1 MTWALDL
8 VGVVWLGDKVIPGV
22 GEAITRLREEGEQVF
37 FVTNNS
43 GRTVAEVE
51 EKLKS
56 FNIEPDGGVVT
67 SAMAMAT
74 LLNPGE
80 TVLTLCGRG
89 AIEEMEKVGAI
100 AVKEGKADSVVV
112 GFHEDFDYWK
122 LTSALQA
129 IDAGSRLIATND
141 DLTYPSHDGIRPGAG
156 SILASLVAATGA
168 VPLIAGKPYKPMC
181 DLVNELSGGRGI
193 MVGDRPDTD
202 GRFAKNM
209 GWDFGLVLSGVTK
222 ESDLPVDP
230 PHDLLASD
238 LPALVEQV
246 FSNGT

>member
-8 VGVVWLGDKVIPGV
+8 DGVVWLGDKVIPGV
-22 GEAITRLREEGEQVF
+22 GEAITRLRNEGEKVF

-43 GRTVAEVE
+43 GRTEAEVE

-56 FNIEPDGGVVT
+56 FNIDPDGGVIT

-181 DLVNELSGGRGI
+181 DLVNELSGGSGI

-246 FSNGT
+246 FPNGT

>member
-8 VGVVWLGDKVIPGV
+8 DGVVWLGDKVIPGV
-22 GEAITRLREEGEQVF
+22 GEAITRLRNEGEKVF

-43 GRTVAEVE
+43 GRTEAEVE

-56 FNIEPDGGVVT
+56 FNIDPDGGVIT

-181 DLVNELSGGRGI
+181 DLVNELSGGSGI

>member
-8 VGVVWLGDKVIPGV
+8 DGVVWLGDKVIPGV
-22 GEAITRLREEGEQVF
+22 EEAITRLRREGEKVF

-43 GRTVAEVE
+43 GRTVSEVE
-51 EKLKS
+51 KKLSS
-56 FNIEPDGGVVT
+56 FN
-67 SAMAMAT
+67 
-74 LLNPGE
+74 
-80 TVLTLCGRG
+80 GRG
-89 AIEEMEKVGAI
+89 AIEEMEKVGVRT
-100 AVKEGKADSVVV
+100 VKEGKADSVVV

-129 IDAGSRLIATND
+129 IDAGARLIATND

-168 VPLIAGKPYKPMC
+168 DPLIAGKPYKPMC
-181 DLVNELSGGRGI
+181 DLLNELSGGSGI

-209 GWDFGLVLSGVTK
+209 GWEFGLVLSGVTK

-230 PHDLLASD
+230 PHDRLAND
-238 LPALVEQV
+238 LPDMVEQI
-246 FSNGT
+246 FS